1 MKAFA
6 GHITVVDKCYV
17 ECNIHICCDIF
28 FFIIIINVA
37 HTLCKAKS
45 LQKRLPAKDR
55 KAQ

>member
-17 ECNIHICCDIF
+17 ECNI